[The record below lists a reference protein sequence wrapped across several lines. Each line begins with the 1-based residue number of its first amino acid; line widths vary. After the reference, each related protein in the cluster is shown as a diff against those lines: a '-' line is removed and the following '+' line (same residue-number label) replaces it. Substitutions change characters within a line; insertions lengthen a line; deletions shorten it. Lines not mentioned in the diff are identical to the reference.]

1 MCIFVKDNARTLVA
15 QRLCCAMQVKK
26 AQHHAQLWKAAA
38 ERAEKMAREA
48 GSQETAERIATL
60 EVG

>member
-1 MCIFVKDNARTLVA
+1 MLGALH
-15 QRLCCAMQVKK
+15 LCCVMQVKK

-48 GSQETAERIATL
+48 GSQQTAERIATL